1 MGDFIHIGHFAGCYF
16 VLLASLQP
24 VLAFNFLFQMG
35 AAKMAPLTPLEPIHL
50 LSDAMDHIKKVK
62 TRVSPRFYFLIVLS
76 CFVVFCR
83 FCRACV

>member
-35 AAKMAPLTPLEPIHL
+35 AAKNGHPLPL
-50 LSDAMDHIKKVK
+50 
-62 TRVSPRFYFLIVLS
+62 F
-76 CFVVFCR
+76 
-83 FCRACV
+83 